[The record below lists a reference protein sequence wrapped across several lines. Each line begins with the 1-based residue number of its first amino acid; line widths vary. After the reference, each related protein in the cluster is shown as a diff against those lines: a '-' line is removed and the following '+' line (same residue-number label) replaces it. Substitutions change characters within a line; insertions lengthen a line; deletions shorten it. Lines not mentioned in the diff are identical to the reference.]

1 MARIYSLHF
10 SLFSMARI
18 ISFINQK
25 GGTGKSTSAVNTAAY
40 LAHRGKYVLL
50 IDLDPQANATSG
62 LGFAPQKLDKSLYD
76 VLTQGDL
83 PDGIIQRTQL
93 TGYDLLPSSYDL
105 AGASIELVNVPRRE
119 FVLADIIRKIR
130 HNYDYVIIDSPPSLG
145 LLTVNGLVASEYVVI
160 PVQCEYYALE
170 GLGQLLNTIE
180 MIKANIAQNIQV
192 LGVLLTMFDRRNRL
206 SWEVEK
212 ELRRN
217 YPGRVFEAVVPRNI
231 SLAEAPSFGKTI
243 LEHDPLSRG
252 ATAYRLLAD
261 EIIQLTTH
269 TA

>member
-105 AGASIELVNVPRRE
+105 AGASIELVNVPR
-119 FVLADIIRKIR
+119 DSGSCSKI
-130 HNYDYVIIDSPPSLG
+130 VFPKLG
-145 LLTVNGLVASEYVVI
+145 ASAKLI
-160 PVQCEYYALE
+160 LRGTTAS
-170 GLGQLLNTIE
+170 NT
-180 MIKANIAQNIQV
+180 
-192 LGVLLTMFDRRNRL
+192 R
-206 SWEVEK
+206 
-212 ELRRN
+212 
-217 YPGRVFEAVVPRNI
+217 PG
-231 SLAEAPSFGKTI
+231 
-243 LEHDPLSRG
+243 
-252 ATAYRLLAD
+252 
-261 EIIQLTTH
+261 
-269 TA
+269 